1 MKKLSE
7 ICKRLNIRE
16 TNICVDYDVTGIET
30 DSSKIREGFV
40 FAVTDGNEKYID
52 DAFARGAVC
61 LLAEKA
67 YELPCIKV
75 DDVRESLAL
84 ACSDFYDNPEKK
96 LKIIGV
102 VGTNGKTSVTH
113 ILYEI
118 FKPYKKA
125 AVIGTLGI
133 MIGDERIDN
142 AMTTPDPPLLYYAL
156 SEAVNNN
163 VEYVFCEITAHAIH
177 FKKFYGIRC
186 EICVFTNITQDH
198 LDFFGDMEKY
208 AETKLSYFDKS
219 HMKIGVINSDD
230 EYGRKIIIESNICC
244 VCYGISQPSDVFGID
259 LSLEGGVKFIA
270 NAFDDIIYVNTRFEG
285 KFNVYNI
292 LASIAV
298 ARLVGI
304 SPRDIQSR
312 LRMLTPVE
320 GRADCV
326 CSSPRVVI
334 DFAHTPDGLRN
345 VLESL
350 KETTKGKL
358 IAVFGCGGNRD
369 RLKRPIMAK
378 IGTDN
383 ADVCIFTS
391 DNPRYEEPESIIGEM
406 IAGVGDD
413 DNYISIPDRACAI
426 EFALR
431 LATADD
437 CVVICGK
444 GGEDY
449 MDIKGKKYPYSDK
462 SVCLAVM
469 EKLNCRQ

>member
-7 ICKRLNIRE
+7 ICRRLNIKE
-16 TNICVDYDVTGIET
+16 TNVCIDYDVTGIET
-30 DSSKIREGFV
+30 DSRNVKEGCV
-40 FAVTDGNEKYID
+40 FAVTEGNEKYID
-52 DAFARGAVC
+52 EAFTRGAVC

-67 YELPCIKV
+67 YEVPCIKV
-75 DDVRESLAL
+75 DDIRESLAL

-102 VGTNGKTSVTH
+102 VGTNGKTSITH

-118 FKPYKKA
+118 FKPYKEVG
-125 AVIGTLGI
+125 VIGTLGI
-133 MIGDERIDN
+133 RIGEEEFDN
-142 AMTTPDPPLLYYAL
+142 SMTTPDPPLLYRAL
-156 SEAVNNN
+156 SEAVKCG
-163 VEYVFCEITAHAIH
+163 VEYVFCEITAHAIY

-198 LDFFGDMEKY
+198 LDFFRDMETY
-208 AETKLSYFDKS
+208 ANTKTSYFNKS
-219 HMKIGVINSDD
+219 NMKIGVVNSDN
-230 EYGRKIIIESNICC
+230 EFGRNIIQNSNICC
-244 VCYGISQPSDVFGID
+244 VSYGINQPSDVFGID
-259 LSLEGGVKFIA
+259 LSFNDGLKFIA

-312 LRMLTPVE
+312 LRMLTPIE
-320 GRADCV
+320 GRADCIS
-326 CSSPRVVI
+326 SSPKVVI
-334 DFAHTPDGLRN
+334 DFAHTPDGLKN

-378 IGTDN
+378 IGTEN
-383 ADVCIFTS
+383 ADVCVFTS
-391 DNPRYEEPESIIGEM
+391 DNPRFEDPESIINEM
-406 IAGVGDD
+406 VAGLNDD
-413 DNYISIPDRACAI
+413 DNYVSITDRACAI

-444 GGEDY
+444 GGENY

-469 EKLNCRQ
+469 EKLSCRQ